1 MIFFIKFYV
10 YNVLYWL
17 LAEEIAGIAA
27 AGAAALLG
35 LCCLIFCLLYKRQ
48 KRKKEVE
55 PEEKRNDVS
64 ASKWT
69 TRLFYQNEGAFVWWS
84 I

>member
-1 MIFFIKFYV
+1 MILVIEFNV
-10 YNVLYWL
+10 YNVLFWL

-35 LCCLIFCLLYKRQ
+35 LCCLIFGLLYKRQ

-64 ASKWT
+64 ASEWT
-69 TRLFYQNEGAFVWWS
+69 TRLFYQNESAFVRWS